1 MSFDDYKTDVA
12 DNFFT
17 QVSERTASDI
27 MGSLDGV
34 EVNFDISIED
44 VDTFLDYLGITES
57 NYTEHPIDKLDEE
70 LDSQYQYETSFKNI
84 GLKATPTIAC
94 L

>member
-17 QVSERTASDI
+17 QISERVSSDI
-27 MGSLDGV
+27 IDMDGV
-34 EVNFDISIED
+34 EIIFDVSIED
-44 VDTFLDYLGITES
+44 VGTFLDYLGITES
-57 NYTEHPIDKLDEE
+57 NYTDHPIDKLDEE
-70 LDSQYQYETSFKNI
+70 LDSQYQYETAFKNI
-84 GLKATPTIAC
+84 GLNATPTIAY